1 MCSAFGLD
9 SFPKGSRER
18 SPNPIV
24 GVYKTGDDR
33 FISLVMLQSD
43 RYWPGLVT
51 AGGRPEL
58 AEDPRFAN
66 AEARAKNNA
75 ECIAALD
82 EMFASHTLAEWREIL
97 ATQRGVW
104 SVVQT
109 PREVMEDPQVLANG
123 YVQEVVA
130 ADGSTFK
137 LVTTPLQFGEQ
148 PGAPTRAPGLG
159 EHTEDVLQEVGLQ
172 MDEILDL
179 KIKGAVL

>member
-1 MCSAFGLD
+1 
-9 SFPKGSRER
+9 
-18 SPNPIV
+18 
-24 GVYKTGDDR
+24 
-33 FISLVMLQSD
+33 
-43 RYWPGLVT
+43 
-51 AGGRPEL
+51 
-58 AEDPRFAN
+58 
-66 AEARAKNNA
+66 
-75 ECIAALD
+75 
-82 EMFASHTLAEWREIL
+82 MFASHTLAEWREIL